1 MMSIISIAIGG
12 AAGSLCRYGM
22 SNGIYLLL
30 GRSFPYGTLAVNILG
45 SFIMGIVYILM
56 IERASISEELRAGIT
71 IGLLGAFTTFST
83 FSIETINLIESGEI
97 LKAGLNILF
106 SVTLCIVGCWLGMNL
121 SRQIY

>member
-1 MMSIISIAIGG
+1 MSIISIAIGG

-45 SFIMGIVYILM
+45 SFIMGSVYILM
-56 IERASISEELRAGIT
+56 IERVSISEELRAGIT

-106 SVTLCIVGCWLGMNL
+106 SVTLCIAGCWLGMHL

>member
-1 MMSIISIAIGG
+1 MSIISIAIGG

-45 SFIMGIVYILM
+45 SFIMGSFYILM

-71 IGLLGAFTTFST
+71 IGLLGAFTTFSA

-106 SVTLCIVGCWLGMNL
+106 SVTLCIAGCWLGMNL
-121 SRQIY
+121 PRQIY

>member
-1 MMSIISIAIGG
+1 MSIISIAIGG

-45 SFIMGIVYILM
+45 SFIMGSVYILM

-71 IGLLGAFTTFST
+71 IGLLGAFTTFSA

-106 SVTLCIVGCWLGMNL
+106 SVTLCIAGCWLGMHL

>member
-1 MMSIISIAIGG
+1 MSIISIAIGG

-45 SFIMGIVYILM
+45 SFIMGSVYILM

-106 SVTLCIVGCWLGMNL
+106 SVTLCIAGCWLGMHL

>member
-45 SFIMGIVYILM
+45 SFIMGSVYILM

-71 IGLLGAFTTFST
+71 VGLLGAFTTFST

-106 SVTLCIVGCWLGMNL
+106 SVTLCVVGCWLGMNL

>member
-1 MMSIISIAIGG
+1 MSIISIAIGG

-45 SFIMGIVYILM
+45 SFIMGSVYILM

-106 SVTLCIVGCWLGMNL
+106 SVTLSIAG
-121 SRQIY
+121 

>member
-1 MMSIISIAIGG
+1 MSIISIAIGG

-45 SFIMGIVYILM
+45 SFIMGSLYILM
-56 IERASISEELRAGIT
+56 IERASISEELRAGII
-71 IGLLGAFTTFST
+71 IGLLGAFTTFSA

-106 SVTLCIVGCWLGMNL
+106 SVTLCIAGCWLGMNL
-121 SRQIY
+121 PRQIY

>member
-1 MMSIISIAIGG
+1 MSIISIAIGG

-45 SFIMGIVYILM
+45 SFIMGSVYILM

-106 SVTLCIVGCWLGMNL
+106 SVTLCIAGCWFGMNL

>member
-45 SFIMGIVYILM
+45 SFIMGSVYILM

-106 SVTLCIVGCWLGMNL
+106 SVTLCIAGCWLGMNL
-121 SRQIY
+121 SRHIY

>member
-45 SFIMGIVYILM
+45 SFILGIVYILM

-71 IGLLGAFTTFST
+71 IGLLGAFTTFSA

>member
-45 SFIMGIVYILM
+45 SFIMGSVYILM

-106 SVTLCIVGCWLGMNL
+106 SVTLCVVGCWLGMNL

>member
-1 MMSIISIAIGG
+1 MSIIFIAIGG

-45 SFIMGIVYILM
+45 SFIMGSVYILM

-71 IGLLGAFTTFST
+71 IGLLGAFTTFSA
-83 FSIETINLIESGEI
+83 FSIEVLELINESKISLSLLYI
-97 LKAGLNILF
+97 LLSVILSIVAAFIGF
-106 SVTLCIVGCWLGMNL
+106 SVP
-121 SRQIY
+121 RF